1 MPAVFL
7 SRPNRFLVLA
17 QIGERRVAA
26 ASRDPGRLS
35 ELLVPGAQVLLAAA
49 DPTGRRTSYT
59 LMLVRR
65 GRLWVPLVPALANR
79 ILEAA
84 LLRSGAHGLAG
95 ARILRREVAFGG
107 SRFDFLLSHQGSRL
121 WTEVKSVTAV
131 TQRTAL
137 FPDAPT
143 TRGLRHVQELTRL
156 GPAALLVFVVQ
167 RPDAD
172 VVAPFRERDPAF
184 AEALADAA
192 RAGVRLRAYTCRVTR
207 AGVRLE
213 RPIPVHAG

>member
-1 MPAVFL
+1 MRMTRASRRLSTVPPPRTTAFYPDVAFGALVPAVFL

-17 QIGERRVAA
+17 LIGERRVAA

-95 ARILRREVAFGG
+95 ARILRRE
-107 SRFDFLLSHQGSRL
+107 
-121 WTEVKSVTAV
+121 
-131 TQRTAL
+131 
-137 FPDAPT
+137 
-143 TRGLRHVQELTRL
+143 
-156 GPAALLVFVVQ
+156 
-167 RPDAD
+167 
-172 VVAPFRERDPAF
+172 
-184 AEALADAA
+184 
-192 RAGVRLRAYTCRVTR
+192 
-207 AGVRLE
+207 
-213 RPIPVHAG
+213 